1 VGQTTATRRRHDRA
15 PLRGPV
21 AAPARVATI
30 VATVVLLVVLSTL
43 TARGPEA
50 ATVAVAGVTLTRPA
64 GTAGPDGAGA
74 RRPWP
79 APEPGETATT
89 TTTTTGAP
97 APEPEPT
104 PEAPPETAP
113 ASPPP
118 APPTTEAPPP
128 PPPPAPRPASLA
140 DQVLAQLPD
149 GLAGVVPGWTVV
161 WEGSRPGY
169 LAAAYPGP
177 HTIVIYV
184 RPGRPAATIAYD
196 VAHEYGHA
204 MDFDRLGDGTRAAWS
219 QRRGFGGRAWYGCD
233 MCNDF
238 ATPAGDWA
246 ESVAVCLTGNRGT
259 FRSQLAGLPTDAD
272 CQWIQ
277 ATVGRW

>member
-1 VGQTTATRRRHDRA
+1 MVGG
-15 PLRGPV
+15 GP
-21 AAPARVATI
+21 P
-30 VATVVLLVVLSTL
+30 
-43 TARGPEA
+43 A
-50 ATVAVAGVTLTRPA
+50 ATVAVAGVTLTRPP
-64 GTAGPDGAGA
+64 GTTAPADTGAV
-74 RRPWP
+74 RWP
-79 APEPGETATT
+79 APDPGPTT
-89 TTTTTGAP
+89 TTTTAAP
-97 APEPEPT
+97 APEPA
-104 PEAPPETAP
+104 PEAAPEP
-113 ASPPP
+113 APPP
-118 APPTTEAPPP
+118 VPPTTEAPPP
-128 PPPPAPRPASLA
+128 PPPPPPPAPVSLA
-140 DQVLAQLPD
+140 DQVLAQLPG

-259 FRSQLAGLPTDAD
+259 FRSQLAGLPTAGD
-272 CQWIQ
+272 CEWIQ